1 MEQEQLTIE
10 ETQQT
15 ERKLPPKITKE
26 NILPKGT
33 KKERTLHLIKVLLM
47 ITLSSF
53 LLSFA
58 MHYLIAPNN
67 FATGGVSGIAIIVEV
82 ATKGFIPQSVM
93 TFALNLPLVV
103 LSFFFVKRRFAVFTA
118 INIGLQTVWLVLM
131 ENLPFPPIV
140 FEEQPLF
147 AAIAGGVVIGVAI
160 GLALKVGGST
170 GGTDIIAVIIQ
181 RKFQTSSIAWMI
193 FIVNCIIIG
202 ASLFVFVDRPGAD
215 SIELKILPI
224 LMAAFEQFV
233 ESKINDAVTNGFHSV
248 IEFRVITTK
257 PDEMAQEIMFR
268 LGRGVTAVPAIG
280 MYSHEEKSMV
290 VCVINRRQIAS
301 FKRIL
306 KDVDPDSFAVMSNVS
321 QVVGLGF
328 SSGEI

>member
-93 TFALNLPLVV
+93 TFALVYLT
-103 LSFFFVKRRFAVFTA
+103 F
-118 INIGLQTVWLVLM
+118 
-131 ENLPFPPIV
+131 
-140 FEEQPLF
+140 
-147 AAIAGGVVIGVAI
+147 
-160 GLALKVGGST
+160 
-170 GGTDIIAVIIQ
+170 
-181 RKFQTSSIAWMI
+181 
-193 FIVNCIIIG
+193 
-202 ASLFVFVDRPGAD
+202 
-215 SIELKILPI
+215 
-224 LMAAFEQFV
+224 
-233 ESKINDAVTNGFHSV
+233 
-248 IEFRVITTK
+248 
-257 PDEMAQEIMFR
+257 
-268 LGRGVTAVPAIG
+268 
-280 MYSHEEKSMV
+280 MY
-290 VCVINRRQIAS
+290 
-301 FKRIL
+301 
-306 KDVDPDSFAVMSNVS
+306 
-321 QVVGLGF
+321 
-328 SSGEI
+328 